1 MRLVVREGTDGRG
14 VFAGEPISAGALI
27 EPFRGP
33 FLRYD
38 ETNADMYALQ
48 IGPDLYIGGSGGV
61 DDLFN
66 HSCDPNAWVK
76 IEGTTAELHAI
87 RDIAPGE
94 EICFD
99 YSTIL
104 DEGDFTMRCR
114 CGSPSCRSLI
124 GDGLDLPDTVWER
137 YLSLGILPWYVK
149 ETRARGVSRRQRP
162 GTIA

>member
-1 MRLVVREGTDGRG
+1 MRLEVREATDGRG
-14 VFAGEPISAGALI
+14 VFAGERIPAGALI
-27 EPFRGP
+27 ERFTGP

-38 ETNADMYALQ
+38 QTDADTYALQ

-76 IEGTTAELHAI
+76 IEGTSAELRAI
-87 RDIAPGE
+87 RDIALGE

-114 CGSPSCRSLI
+114 CGSASCRGII
-124 GDGLDLPDTVWER
+124 GDGRDLPAEVWGR
-137 YLSLGILPWYVK
+137 YLELGILPGYVR
-149 ETRARGVSRRQRP
+149 ESRGRGAARP
-162 GTIA
+162 GNARP